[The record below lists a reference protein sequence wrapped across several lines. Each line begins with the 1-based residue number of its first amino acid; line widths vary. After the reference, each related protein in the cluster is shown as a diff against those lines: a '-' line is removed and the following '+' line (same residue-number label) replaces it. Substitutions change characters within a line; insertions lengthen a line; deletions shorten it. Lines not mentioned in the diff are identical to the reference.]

1 MGSEWGS
8 DTAAGTPVD
17 PVGAAE
23 GTAESAAA
31 DGAADGDGWQP
42 RSRVGAVVA
51 ALLNGDHDAAE
62 QVADESQ
69 EHDRHADKD
78 PEVLAAAIRL
88 AVCSLFDEDTPP
100 DAIADYVVVMARD
113 VEVDQDAAVAL
124 IRAQLGHEDEIRAFP
139 EQVVIDT
146 TWSVFGYLCEQ
157 RLGREDS
164 LELIAQAEAET
175 L

>member
-1 MGSEWGS
+1 MGSDVGE
-8 DTAAGTPVD
+8 TTTEAG
-17 PVGAAE
+17 GAGE
-23 GTAESAAA
+23 
-31 DGAADGDGWQP
+31 WQP

-51 ALLNGDHDAAE
+51 ALIVGDQDAAE
-62 QVADESQ
+62 QVADEP
-69 EHDRHADKD
+69 RADEKE
-78 PEVLAAAIRL
+78 PQVLAAAIRL
-88 AVCSLFDEDTPP
+88 AVRSLFDEETPTEE
-100 DAIADYVVVMARD
+100 IADYVAVMARD

-124 IRAQLGHEDEIRAFP
+124 IRAQLGSPEPLEAFP